1 MLSNTIDLPS
11 TCVCVHAQSCLTL
24 CNPMNCSL
32 PSSSVHGIFQARI
45 LEWVA
50 ISSSRASYS
59 PRVEPMSPALPALA
73 GGFFTAEP
81 SGKHPLLSTV
91 HLLFLDLPQLPF
103 ILYSISLTFTIRKH
117 GEKLWHCRETLTFF
131 FSSEAISSSWDFEI
145 SQGKDKTFPRFPV
158 SGRKHNFPSTL
169 LGSWLRP
176 LL

>member
-24 CNPMNCSL
+24 CNLMNCSL
-32 PSSSVHGIFQARI
+32 PSSSVRGIFQARI

-59 PRVEPMSPALPALA
+59 PRVEPMSPAFPALA
-73 GGFFTAEP
+73 SGFFTAEP

-103 ILYSISLTFTIRKH
+103 ILYSISITFTIRKH
-117 GEKLWHCRETLTFF
+117 RGRETLTLYF
-131 FSSEAISSSWDFEI
+131 FSVQKPFPQVETLKYPKGKTKQ
-145 SQGKDKTFPRFPV
+145 SQGSQCQGGNIIF
-158 SGRKHNFPSTL
+158 L
-169 LGSWLRP
+169 LLF
-176 LL
+176 